1 MAAIAAIALLPGTA
15 VAAGTTERV
24 SISTAGVQ
32 ANSASAD
39 PAISADGRFAAFDS
53 DATNLDPADT
63 DVFADVFVRDLQAN
77 TTILVSRATGS
88 SGVKGNSAS
97 SGPAISANG
106 RFVAFHSWA
115 SNLGPADTNGV
126 IDVFVRDLQANTTTL
141 VSRATGSSGV
151 QGNVGSSS
159 PAISADGRFV
169 AFESQATNLDPAD
182 TDSLIDVFVRDL
194 QANTTTLVS
203 RATGPSG
210 VKGNDTSRVGAISA
224 DGRFVAFDSYATNL
238 DFWDTDSTPDVFVRD
253 LGNNVTLLVSQSS
266 ASVKGNNWSSDP
278 TISAD
283 GRFVAFDSDA
293 SNLDP
298 ADTDS
303 DSDVF
308 VRDLQAYT
316 TTFVSRATGSSG
328 VEGDSFSFFATISAD
343 GRFVAFDSY
352 ASNLDPADTDGIV
365 DVFVRDLGTNTT
377 ALVSRSSAGLKG
389 NGNSSR
395 LAISAGALVVFESAA
410 NNLVASDTNGVTDV
424 FVSTDFDADLMP
436 NDYELGHPCLSP
448 VAFDSY
454 YDPDFDSLPSGAEH
468 GLGTDPCDSDTDNDA
483 RSDSVDSC
491 PLSAEDYDG
500 FQDSDG
506 CPDPDNDLDGICD
519 PGQTSV
525 SCTVSDS
532 GGGDYGKIAF
542 YPNVPNAH
550 PHGDPAPID
559 CRNVPED
566 LDGFKD
572 ADGCPEPDN
581 DNDGFPDAS
590 DQCPGNDNVAGLNG
604 VLGSS
609 EDDNHNGLLDSG
621 EDFAPLDGVLT
632 TDDSVLTF
640 EDYDGIL
647 DTDGCHDSPGDDRDG
662 DGFTDENEILK
673 IGTKADDPCGGDAW
687 PADLAG
693 NDNRL
698 NIGDFNS
705 FLFPLRGNGSFNK
718 IFHPVPDPDDANVAR
733 WDLQPSN
740 AIDIGDLNALNPAV
754 MAPTARPPMFGG
766 QPAFFTNAGAGVGV
780 CPLPP

>member
-1 MAAIAAIALLPGTA
+1 MKQIRFLLVAAIAAIALLPGTA

-141 VSRATGSSGV
+141 VSRATG
-151 QGNVGSSS
+151 
-159 PAISADGRFV
+159 
-169 AFESQATNLDPAD
+169 
-182 TDSLIDVFVRDL
+182 
-194 QANTTTLVS
+194 
-203 RATGPSG
+203 PSG

-278 TISAD
+278 
-283 GRFVAFDSDA
+283 
-293 SNLDP
+293 
-298 ADTDS
+298 
-303 DSDVF
+303 
-308 VRDLQAYT
+308 
-316 TTFVSRATGSSG
+316 
-328 VEGDSFSFFATISAD
+328 TISAD

-698 NIGDFNS
+698 NIGD
-705 FLFPLRGNGSFNK
+705 
-718 IFHPVPDPDDANVAR
+718 
-733 WDLQPSN
+733 
-740 AIDIGDLNALNPAV
+740 LNALNPAV